1 MYIIKSTTFCV
12 SGQNMITF
20 VHKSTPRKKI
30 EDFFSSVSKRHSHA
44 NSYYLQARID
54 YLQAQIFRLI
64 TVAQKVPN
72 GGKEMYED
80 QITRLR
86 AKLSQC
92 REHLES
98 ARRQKNVKKRSSI
111 ILEM

>member
-72 GGKEMYED
+72 GGKEM
-80 QITRLR
+80 TRLR

>member
-1 MYIIKSTTFCV
+1 
-12 SGQNMITF
+12 MITF
-20 VHKSTPRKKI
+20 VHKSTPRRRI
-30 EDFFSSVSKRHSHA
+30 QDFFSSVSKRHSQA
-44 NSYYLQARID
+44 NTYYLQARVD
-54 YLQAQIFRLI
+54 YLKAQIFRLI
-64 TVAQKVPN
+64 ALAQQDPKAK
-72 GGKEMYED
+72 GGKETHEN

-98 ARRQKNVKKRSSI
+98 ARRQKNVRKRNSI